1 MKHLVIL
8 PRQSAS
14 QASDVQRLLSG
25 HPDYEVVVDRR
36 RAERR
41 GSGNAASNDNRRA
54 RDRRSR

>member
-8 PRQSAS
+8 PRQSVS
-14 QASDVQRLLSG
+14 QASDVQRLLNG
-25 HPDYEVVVDRR
+25 HSDYEVVVDRR

-41 GSGNAASNDNRRA
+41 GSGSAAPNDNRRA